1 MSHSRI
7 TRPAA
12 LSLAIAAL
20 AAPSAIAQEQDLRS
34 PDARDAAAA
43 AESQQGLPTQDLRSP
58 DARDAADGRG
68 TFSAPE
74 VTVVRLPESSPQGGG
89 IDWGDA
95 GIGAGGVLG
104 LVLLAIGGTLAVVH
118 RRNGAVQRSQT
129 ATAA

>member
-12 LSLAIAAL
+12 LGLAIAAL

-43 AESQQGLPTQDLRSP
+43 AESQQGQPAQDLRSP

-68 TFSAPE
+68 TFNAPE
-74 VTVVRLPESSPQGGG
+74 VTVVKLPESSPQGGG

-104 LVLLAIGGTLAVVH
+104 LVLLATGGTLALVH
-118 RRNGAVQRSQT
+118 RRNGAVQRGQT